1 MAKEIKDNSASKPEK
16 AKKEKEN
23 LFMRAGKRVSRWFR
37 EMKSELKKV
46 VWPTRKQTLNNVI
59 VAVVIMVIT
68 GVVIWAFDQLAYL
81 IVQSLISIGG

>member
-1 MAKEIKDNSASKPEK
+1 MAKEINASKPEK
-16 AKKEKEN
+16 AKKDKEN
-23 LFMRAGKRVSRWFR
+23 IFVRAAKRTARWFR

-59 VAVVIMVIT
+59 VAVVVMVLA

>member
-1 MAKEIKDNSASKPEK
+1 MAKEINTSKPEK
-16 AKKEKEN
+16 AKKDKEN
-23 LFMRAGKRVSRWFR
+23 IFARATKRTARWFR
-37 EMKSELKKV
+37 GMKSELKKV

-59 VAVVIMVIT
+59 VAVVVMVIA

>member
-1 MAKEIKDNSASKPEK
+1 MAKEIKESSASKPEK
-16 AKKEKEN
+16 AKKEN
-23 LFMRAGKRVSRWFR
+23 FFVRAAKRTSRWFR

-46 VWPTRKQTLNNVI
+46 VWPTRSQTLNNVV
-59 VAVVIMVIT
+59 VAVVVMVLA